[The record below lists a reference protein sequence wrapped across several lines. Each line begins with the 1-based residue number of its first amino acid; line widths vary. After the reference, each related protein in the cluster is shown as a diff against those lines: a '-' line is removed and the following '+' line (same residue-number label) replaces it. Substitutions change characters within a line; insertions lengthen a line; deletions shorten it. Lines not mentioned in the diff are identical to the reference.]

1 VGVDF
6 IPYIDNQTGYGGG
19 AGGHYFAS
27 LITGLTTGMAAN
39 AAIASLR
46 WGDTGPTTTPSS
58 IAHPRVFVLLNVDVG
73 AVCTTAFGTAQ
84 SVDAELII
92 ARSFTASDSG
102 GTQVTAANVS
112 RARATMPP
120 SLVTDLRVA
129 TTAGLTAGTRTLD
142 GVGFANC
149 TIYTQNTAG
158 GGDTMQ
164 SVYACEAA
172 GMHPVTLTTNE
183 GLIVRV
189 PTAQGASGV
198 IKYYIALTWAEVPI
212 LPIA

>member
-1 VGVDF
+1 MIDF
-6 IPYIDNQTGYGGG
+6 IPYVDNQTGYGGV
-19 AGGHYFAS
+19 GGHYFAS

-39 AAIASLR
+39 APIASLR
-46 WGDTGPTTTPSS
+46 WGDTGPVTTPTG
-58 IAHPRVFVLLNVDVG
+58 IAHPRVFVLLNVDIG

-92 ARSFTASDSG
+92 ARGFTASDSS

-112 RARATMPP
+112 RARANMQP
-120 SLVTDLRVA
+120 SIVTDLRVA
-129 TTAGLTAGTRTLD
+129 TTAALTAGTRTLD

-164 SVYACEAA
+164 SVYAVEAA
-172 GMHPVTLTTNE
+172 GAHPVTLTTNE
-183 GLIVRV
+183 GIIVRV

-198 IKYYIALTWAEVPI
+198 VKYYVAITWAEVPLLMI
-212 LPIA
+212 Q